1 MKRSTPAGVAMML
14 GSVLVIITILFE
26 YQIGWIGPPREAAAV
41 PEFILSQWSSL
52 KLIWSFQMLGH
63 GLLALSYLLL
73 FRESSSL
80 QAAAWGAL
88 TLFALLVIF
97 ALGITLGGY
106 EAALQ
111 VHATQPA
118 VFEALRG
125 SVRGLYSPGLFGG
138 LVLFTLLYLS
148 QTVAADGVVARRLG
162 GVTLVLFGAA
172 LAIGAATPLT
182 VKVTGATCFLLPLTM
197 GYCLARPKNP

>member
-1 MKRSTPAGVAMML
+1 MPPEMSIA
-14 GSVLVIITILFE
+14 IITILFE
-26 YQIGWIGPPREAAAV
+26 YQIGWIGTPREAAAV

-118 VFEALRG
+118 VFEAPRLACQELAAVALGQEVLLTG
-125 SVRGLYSPGLFGG
+125 S
-138 LVLFTLLYLS
+138 
-148 QTVAADGVVARRLG
+148 
-162 GVTLVLFGAA
+162 
-172 LAIGAATPLT
+172 
-182 VKVTGATCFLLPLTM
+182 KLPKAM
-197 GYCLARPKNP
+197 NKSG